1 MKKYLLSLLSLGL
14 VATAPFANAARLSV
28 DLDRDLEI
36 RHGHRMHSDR
46 DFRTDRDFRGPARV
60 VSETKRTIIE
70 PDGDRVVVTR
80 RVFQEPDGDR
90 FVRETRRII
99 DRD

>member
-14 VATAPFANAARLSV
+14 VATAPLANAARLSV

-36 RHGHRMHSDR
+36 RRDHRMHEYR
-46 DFRTDRDFRGPARV
+46 DYHRHGSARI
-60 VSETKRTIIE
+60 VSETKRTVIE